1 VVALSNGS
9 RPTIS
14 DGEEGK
20 CSPEMWA
27 IIQNVWH
34 PLPIERP
41 SCDEF
46 LQSPIKEET
55 FTQEWEQPEKI
66 EQKEEKKQK
75 ETEKEMEKEVEFDK
89 EEERGEDRSLL
100 LEIMAVLQQ
109 ERKDHQPHGIGD
121 SGRIRE
127 CTIIKPEK
135 KERSHMI
142 EEKECIVVEADQS
155 GTITC
160 LVSIQPPASS
170 SRLSAKKM
178 KWAGIVGG
186 TSRGWIL
193 SWNSK
198 VILSKPQLSTRLL
211 TPNRESWFILFSD
224 ILGKE
229 WSHAWYS
236 LNLNK
241 NCGQQVRIIPSMLA
255 DPNPTYP
262 LLSYNLN

>member
-1 VVALSNGS
+1 MANGS
-9 RPTIS
+9 RPMIP

-20 CSPEMWA
+20 CSLELWES
-27 IIQNVWH
+27 IQHGWH

-41 SCDEF
+41 SCDDF
-46 LQSPIKEET
+46 LQSLIKEET
-55 FTQEWEQPEKI
+55 IAQEWEQPEKI
-66 EQKEEKKQK
+66 EQKEEKD
-75 ETEKEMEKEVEFDK
+75 MEKEIEYEK
-89 EEERGEDRSLL
+89 EEEKGEDRSLL

-109 ERKDHQPHGIGD
+109 ERKDQPQGVGD
-121 SGRIRE
+121 SGRIHE
-127 CTIIKPEK
+127 CTIIKPER

-142 EEKECIVVEADQS
+142 EEKECIVVDADQS